1 MRRNS
6 HVGTGSSKRLASP
19 QEQQLSS
26 SRRNA
31 DVEKLE
37 RAIGGFTADASVAN
51 NCEIALFEIVGDEYI
66 HCNVTHQH
74 LTKTVTGWAGPGHV
88 AQGFVHNRRFADTPH
103 RDMVRHIREMA
114 FAARV

>member
-1 MRRNS
+1 MLRNS
-6 HVGTGSSKRLASP
+6 HVGTGSSR
-19 QEQQLSS
+19 QQLLTH
-26 SRRNA
+26 SRRTA
-31 DVEKLE
+31 AVEKLE
-37 RAIGGFTADASVAN
+37 RAVGDFTADASVAN
-51 NCEIALFEIVGDEYI
+51 NCAIAVFEIVGDEYI

-103 RDMVRHIREMA
+103 RDMVRHIRDMA